1 MRCCILGASSELKF
15 VILDFGDRKISVGG
29 ELQIGCGVL
38 GFNAKLHWM
47 PTYYMLRHYCIV
59 DPIYG
64 IHGSGNS
71 QYPVHNWWGPICNSI
86 DFWTTGRGKVH
97 MVCGKNNPFL
107 GEDTKF
113 IFGCPSLH
121 ASCILSSSMWLMSN
135 LHRSQQLNLFREL
148 PSRHAYDGHATTQ
161 SSSCLCKRCVLHGQ
175 NYHVNIL
182 SYNLRSSHLTTYK
195 FPGASL
201 WSLTYPS

>member
-1 MRCCILGASSELKF
+1 MAFMVVAIANIRYTIGEDQF
-15 VILDFGDRKISVGG
+15 VIALISEQPVEVKCTWYVVRIIHFLEKI
-29 ELQIGCGVL
+29 Q
-38 GFNAKLHWM
+38 
-47 PTYYMLRHYCIV
+47 
-59 DPIYG
+59 
-64 IHGSGNS
+64 NS
-71 QYPVHNWWGPICNSI
+71 
-86 DFWTTGRGKVH
+86 
-97 MVCGKNNPFL
+97 FL
-107 GEDTKF
+107 VVPRST
-113 IFGCPSLH
+113 LL
-121 ASCILSSSMWLMSN
+121 AYLSSSMWLMSN